1 MRNIHIF
8 SFLWQNIFM
17 FPLLS
22 LLSIVL
28 FGKRNSLRAS
38 MPLTSTLTDLTPSEF
53 GLEKLARNHTIHV
66 GLVEGNSVRTG
77 PKSNKGTICNNIW
90 TQLIDA
96 H

>member
-1 MRNIHIF
+1 MAKHFYVPSVKPVKHCFVRQAKFAEGKYAVNINVDRLNH
-8 SFLWQNIFM
+8 S
-17 FPLLS
+17 
-22 LLSIVL
+22 
-28 FGKRNSLRAS
+28 
-38 MPLTSTLTDLTPSEF
+38 DF

-77 PKSNKGTICNNIW
+77 PKCNNGTICNNIW